1 VLEVNGGAVV
11 ERTQPAIFWQAFLT
25 DLLNPKVIMF
35 FFAFLPQFVDPQA
48 GHPTLQL
55 LLLGVT
61 VNMVCLI
68 INLMLVAFSA
78 ALTRALRRNASISK
92 WLNRGMGALFVAL
105 GLRLAAQKI

>member
-1 VLEVNGGAVV
+1 
-11 ERTQPAIFWQAFLT
+11 
-25 DLLNPKVIMF
+25 
-35 FFAFLPQFVDPQA
+35 
-48 GHPTLQL
+48 
-55 LLLGVT
+55 
-61 VNMVCLI
+61 MVCLV